1 MTFVPREAP
10 LPFAPD
16 AGLRRSSGS
25 PLGAAGR
32 LAAPSA
38 PNPFT
43 PEPARLRRVHRETET
58 TFTATIEV
66 PGRPGGLAF
75 APGQFN
81 MLYAF
86 GVGEVAISISG
97 DPARPDRLLHTI
109 REVGSVTRA
118 LGRLRSGMALGLRG
132 PFGSPWPVDEA
143 RGADVLLLAGGLG
156 VAPLRPALCHILRH
170 RDAYGRVALLYG
182 AREPEDLLYRS
193 ELERWSRRADL
204 QVLVTV
210 DRAAA
215 GWSGHVGVVPAL
227 LRLAD
232 FDPGRAVAF
241 VCGPEVMMR
250 FTARELERRGV
261 PGERVYASLE
271 RNMKCAVGICG
282 RCQLGPSFVCKDGP
296 VLRYDRVG
304 PLLAVR
310 EL

>member
-1 MTFVPREAP
+1 MTFAPREAP
-10 LPFAPD
+10 LPFVPD
-16 AGLRRSSGS
+16 A
-25 PLGAAGR
+25 ATGR

-38 PNPFT
+38 PSPWA
-43 PEPARLRRVHRETET
+43 PEPARVRRVHRETAT
-58 TFTATIEV
+58 TFTATLEV
-66 PGRPGGLAF
+66 PGRPGGLVF

-86 GVGEVAISISG
+86 GIGEVAISISG
-97 DPARPDRLLHTI
+97 DPARPERLVHTI
-109 REVGSVTRA
+109 REAGSVTRA
-118 LGRLRSGMALGLRG
+118 LGRLRSGMELGLRG
-132 PFGSPWPVDEA
+132 PFGSPWPVREA

-156 VAPLRPALCHILRH
+156 IAPLRPALYHVLRH
-170 RDAYGRVALLYG
+170 RDAYGHVALLYG
-182 AREPEDLLYRS
+182 ARGPEDLLYRR
-193 ELERWSRRADL
+193 EIERWSRRADL

-210 DRAAA
+210 DRAGP
-215 GWSGHVGVVPAL
+215 GWRGHVGVVPAL